1 MNIGWD
7 LVIIVAVK
15 SEMLSLTKLSVF
27 TFADNFQRIS
37 KKRGSKV
44 KAEGKIELTME
55 EVQLVAISQFCN
67 HTKLL
72 MNKMIFAT
80 LPPIKIFNLRIKST
94 IIQLDTSE
102 STLLHYMLCFKGN
115 PNINNNI
122 PSRMHH

>member
-55 EVQLVAISQFCN
+55 EVQLVTISQFCN

-72 MNKMIFAT
+72 NGQNDFCYIT
-80 LPPIKIFNLRIKST
+80 T
-94 IIQLDTSE
+94 
-102 STLLHYMLCFKGN
+102 Y
-115 PNINNNI
+115 
-122 PSRMHH
+122 